1 MKIISKIQDESEA
14 QQDEGIQPQKCGELV
29 ADVEK
34 PGLMCATLMDHAMLP
49 FGNWKQLVGAHQVI
63 FSGIKVEKKSFGIN
77 STDRWVT
84 YHSL

>member
-49 FGNWKQLVGAHQVI
+49 FGN
-63 FSGIKVEKKSFGIN
+63 
-77 STDRWVT
+77 
-84 YHSL
+84 